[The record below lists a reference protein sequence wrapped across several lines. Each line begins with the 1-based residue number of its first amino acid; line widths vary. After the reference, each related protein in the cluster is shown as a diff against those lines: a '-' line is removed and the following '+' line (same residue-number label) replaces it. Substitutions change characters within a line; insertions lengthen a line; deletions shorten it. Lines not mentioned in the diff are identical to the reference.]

1 MKKLFKVLLVALLVL
16 GIAACGKKEEPAAE
30 PTVGGGDLVIY
41 SPNSDKLIEAAEKFG
56 ELYNVNVMVVGA
68 GTGECL
74 ERISAEKD
82 NPQGDVMY
90 GALFRLASGK
100 PGQLDGELFPDQV

>member
-16 GIAACGKKEEPAAE
+16 GIAACGKKEEPTDE

-41 SPNSDKLIEAAEKFG
+41 SPNSDKLIEAAETFG
-56 ELYNVNVMVVGA
+56 EKYGINVMVVSA

-82 NPQGDVMY
+82 NPQADVMS
-90 GALFRLASGK
+90 LHFRLIDTNSH
-100 PGQLDGELFPDQV
+100 